1 MGFVPMH
8 ALLADAA
15 ARGYAVP
22 SFCAW
27 NAETMITVLRVA
39 ADLRSPV
46 ILMNGPGEFPLLAAR
61 HMAAVA
67 EAVVRWF
74 SQPVALHLDHGD
86 SVPLAREC
94 MEAGYTSVMLDYS
107 RRPYAE
113 NVTAMREVV
122 GRAHARG
129 VTVEGELGHVGRADA
144 ITTEGGAVSTLT
156 EPDEAAAYVAQTGID
171 ALAVSIGNAHGQYT
185 KLPQLDFHRLAQ
197 IRAAVSIPLVLHG
210 GSGTPEDDLR
220 RVIALGIAKVNVATE
235 LTSAMRQSLAAESRG
250 PERLW
255 FPVAQAQATEAMAP
269 VIEKWIR
276 WTGAAG
282 RA

>member
-8 ALLADAA
+8 ALLADA
-15 ARGYAVP
+15 
-22 SFCAW
+22 
-27 NAETMITVLRVA
+27 
-39 ADLRSPV
+39 
-46 ILMNGPGEFPLLAAR
+46 
-61 HMAAVA
+61 
-67 EAVVRWF
+67 
-74 SQPVALHLDHGD
+74 
-86 SVPLAREC
+86 
-94 MEAGYTSVMLDYS
+94 
-107 RRPYAE
+107 
-113 NVTAMREVV
+113 
-122 GRAHARG
+122 
-129 VTVEGELGHVGRADA
+129 
-144 ITTEGGAVSTLT
+144 
-156 EPDEAAAYVAQTGID
+156 AAAYVAQTGID

-210 GSGTPEDDLR
+210 GSGTPEADLR

-269 VIEKWIR
+269 VIKKWIR